1 VGPRDRAVAALI
13 GGIGAASLALLFLPA
28 TSLWLREKIG
38 FASFAIFYSISPVT
52 VPSPPPSFFDRPSPS
67 VAAIELAVVVLL
79 VLAAWRARRWFV
91 SRPAAL
97 FSLVFCAAALAPV
110 SSMTSG
116 PRYLYLASAGVA
128 MLMAMA
134 LGVRRRAP
142 GARHWALGVLLLVFF
157 VQLSVAAR
165 AWKWAGDM
173 TRDAL
178 GLISSTLQPCG
189 TRDVIVLTTPV
200 GIRGV
205 FSNLN
210 EVAFE
215 VMGCKPASY
224 ATVLRVMNE
233 DVHVDASRQGD
244 TIELRVR
251 GYRGNF
257 VGAADLRHF
266 DRQLPP
272 DAPTTIDLPIG
283 RFTSTT
289 DQRVQIF
296 RIELID
302 PARRAQLFFY
312 SDGRLHAL

>member
-1 VGPRDRAVAALI
+1 VGLRDRAVAALI

-28 TSLWLREKIG
+28 TSQWLREKIG
-38 FASFAIFYSISPVT
+38 FASFAIFYSLSPVT
-52 VPSPPPSFFDRPSPS
+52 VPSPAPSLFDRPGEA
-67 VAAIELAVVVLL
+67 VAAIELAVIVLL

-128 MLMAMA
+128 VLVAMA
-134 LGVRRRAP
+134 LVARR
-142 GARHWALGVLLLVFF
+142 WALGALLLV
-157 VQLSVAAR
+157 SVAQLFIVAQS
-165 AWKWAGDM
+165 WKWAGDM
-173 TRDAL
+173 TSDAL
-178 GLISSTLQPCG
+178 ALVSSRLQPCG

-215 VMGCKPASY
+215 VLGCKPASY

-233 DVHVDASRQGD
+233 DVHVDAARQGD

-251 GYRGNF
+251 DYRGNF

-266 DRQLPP
+266 DRQIPP
-272 DAPTTIDLPIG
+272 GAPTTIDLPIG
-283 RFTSTT
+283 RFTSST

-296 RIELID
+296 RIELTD